1 MKRSTAV
8 WLIIGGALI
17 LAGAIIFSTVM
28 SMLNWNFKSL
38 DTNKYETC
46 VHESDKSVG
55 EVKIDVTTADVTLK
69 PSDDGKV
76 KVVCYQNSKIPY
88 AVTVKNGVLTIQEKD
103 NRKWYEHIGINFN
116 TPKIEVYLPTTNGFG
131 LELDVSTGDV
141 YIAKDFKLFD
151 VEINVTTG
159 DLKCLAFSAESIKI
173 ENTTGDVTLENTIVE
188 KDVYVHYTS
197 SDVTMRNVTVGEHT
211 YIKGSTGDVAFHG
224 GFGANLNVKTTTGDV
239 KLDNFDAREMN
250 VETTTGDVTGTLLT
264 SKFFTVNTTTGD
276 VNVQKYMQGYECKVK
291 TTTGDVSIECLAID
305 EDGPVWRE

>member
-1 MKRSTAV
+1 MNRSTAV
-8 WLIIGGALI
+8 WLIIGGVLI
-17 LAGAIIFSTVM
+17 LAGAIIFCTVM

-38 DTNKYETC
+38 DTNKYETN
-46 VHESDKSVG
+46 VYESDKSVG

-69 PSDDGKV
+69 PSDDGNV
-76 KVVCYQNSKIPY
+76 KVVCYENTKIRY
-88 AVTVKNGVLTIQEKD
+88 TVTVNNGVLRITEND
-103 NRKWYEHIGINFN
+103 YRKWYDHIGINSDS
-116 TPKIEVYLPTTNGFG
+116 PRIDVYLPTASGYAIDMDIT
-131 LELDVSTGDV
+131 TGDV
-141 YIAKDFKLFD
+141 SIAKDFKLLA
-151 VEINVTTG
+151 VEIRITTG

-276 VNVQKYMQGYECKVK
+276 VEVERYWRGYECKIK
-291 TTTGDVSIECLAID
+291 TTTGDVKIECLAID
-305 EDGPVWRE
+305 EDGPFWWE